1 MTEEQAREAIKIIN
15 DECAANIDERDA
27 YGFIRYVTNG
37 DHDNKE
43 WRFMG
48 SLGFGGKFRV
58 DSGRPHPYVDCY
70 REDET
75 QARLDAIT
83 KANKRLQAIVL

>member
-15 DECAANIDERDA
+15 EECAANIDDRDA
-27 YGFIRYVTNG
+27 YSFISYVTKEEHG
-37 DHDNKE
+37 YRE
-43 WRFMG
+43 WRFIG

-58 DSGRPHPYVDCY
+58 NSDRPHPYVDCY

-75 QARLDAIT
+75 PSRLDAI
-83 KANKRLQAIVL
+83 KRANKRLELIVV

>member
-15 DECAANIDERDA
+15 EECAASIDERDA
-27 YGFIRYVTNG
+27 YGFIRYVTND
-37 DHDNKE
+37 DHDYKE

-58 DSGRPHPYVDCY
+58 NSGRPHPYVDCY

-75 QARLDAIT
+75 PSRLDAI
-83 KANKRLQAIVL
+83 KRANTRLEMICV